1 MEAEALRAAVLAE
14 LVDAE
19 LAGLGFAAA
28 SGLGCPGGCRDCCA
42 HDKPEDTA
50 LAALPAAWWALRSG
64 LYDKVAAAEPG
75 GPCVFFEPAAP
86 RPCSVYPARP
96 LICRLFAFAGSRDKH
111 GLPRFTPCRR
121 MPAGPGPFAGFPLF
135 EDCSR
140 RLDGLHPALAE
151 ERLPINLAFQRAA
164 AWLAM
169 KPGFA
174 EASWREAS
182 SGA

>member
-1 MEAEALRAAVLAE
+1 MEAEGLCGAVLTA

-19 LAGLGFAAA
+19 LAGLSFASS
-28 SGLGCPGGCRDCCA
+28 SGLGCPAGCCDCCA

-64 LYDKVAAAEPG
+64 LYDKIAAAEPE
-75 GPCVFFEPAAP
+75 GPCVFFEPGAP
-86 RPCSVYPARP
+86 RPCAVYPARP

-111 GLPRFTPCRR
+111 GQPRFSPCRR
-121 MPAGPGPFAGFPLF
+121 MSAGPGPFAGFPLF
-135 EDCSR
+135 EDHSR
-140 RLDGLHPALAE
+140 TLDSLHPTLSE

-169 KPGFA
+169 KTCFA
-174 EASWREAS
+174 PD
-182 SGA
+182 GQP